1 MKKKILAILL
11 AVSMLVVVG
20 CSSKDKEN
28 GTTETTGAA
37 TTSEEKLEKIK
48 VGATAT
54 PHGEILEALKED
66 FKAEGLE
73 VEVVDFDDY
82 VMPNIALDSGDI
94 DANFFQH
101 KQYLE
106 QENDEKGYDFVVAG
120 EIHVEPMGFYSTKY
134 KSLDELP
141 EGAEILIPDDPT
153 NGGRALLL
161 LEKNGL
167 IKLDDSTNLSA
178 TKENVAENP
187 KNLKFTAL
195 QAVNIP
201 SAYVDVDGAVIN
213 SNYALTVDLNPL
225 KDSIVTEG
233 NDSPYVNIVAVKSE
247 NKDNENIKKLVKV
260 MTSEK
265 CKKFIEEK
273 YEGAVV
279 PAF

>member
-11 AVSMLVVVG
+11 VVSMLAVVG
-20 CSSKDKEN
+20 CSSNDKGNE
-28 GTTETTGAA
+28 TTATGAA
-37 TTSEEKLEKIK
+37 TAGEEKLEKIK

-54 PHGEILEALKED
+54 PHAEILEALKED

-73 VEVVDFDDY
+73 VEVVNFDDY

-106 QENDEKGYDFVVAG
+106 QENEEKGYDFVVAG

-161 LEKNGL
+161 LEKNEL

-178 TKENVAENP
+178 TKENVTENP
-187 KNLKFTAL
+187 KNLEFTAL

-225 KDSIVTEG
+225 EDSIVTEG
-233 NDSPYVNIVAVKSE
+233 NDSPYVNIVAVKAE

-260 MTSEK
+260 MTSEN